1 MKPKSSSL
9 ENKIRIKIIF
19 FIILIILFFSFFDLW
34 LARRVLPRQID
45 DFSDSI
51 LCEEEYLE
59 KSSIL
64 MVIPLFENKSIAEN
78 KTWCKYVLSL
88 DKTLGMHGVY
98 HTYREF
104 LVENRGEDYIR
115 LGMQEFYK
123 CFGFYPEIF
132 EAPQLALSKDNEKT
146 LKSLGFKVRGYPYSL
161 SHKVY
166 HCSDTGRYRNSFIDI
181 I

>member
-1 MKPKSSSL
+1 M
-9 ENKIRIKIIF
+9 
-19 FIILIILFFSFFDLW
+19 LIILFFSFFDLW
-34 LARRVLPRQID
+34 FARRVLPRQID

-88 DKTLGMHGVY
+88 NKTLGMHGVY
-98 HTYREF
+98 HTYQEF
-104 LVENRGEDYIR
+104 LVENRSEDYIR

-132 EAPQLALSKDNEKT
+132 GVPHLALKSENKKT
-146 LKSLGFKVRGYPYSL
+146 LQKMGFKIHNKPFYVF
-161 SHKVY
+161 HKVY
-166 HCSDTGRYRNSFIDI
+166 HCEEKGKFSFKILDYDI
-181 I
+181 NNRVVDWI